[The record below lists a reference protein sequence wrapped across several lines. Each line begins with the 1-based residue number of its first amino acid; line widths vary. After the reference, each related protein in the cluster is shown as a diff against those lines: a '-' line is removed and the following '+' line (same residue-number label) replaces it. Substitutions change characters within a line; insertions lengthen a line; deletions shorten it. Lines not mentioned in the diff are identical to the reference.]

1 MSAQPSSPAHRVEE
15 IILRC
20 GTSLPPA
27 EFIRVVSN
35 LYHQFE
41 APLYEELHPEI
52 LQQVPPLVPELVAAI
67 PGPVSA
73 VEIGCG
79 TGEMSEVLVQALGAR
94 LERYLCSDISAAMLD
109 RCRARLGGDSRVS
122 FRLQDAQQLAA
133 EGIIASLVVTC
144 SVIHHVADLPPFFRA
159 LGAFLR
165 PGGFYLMLHE
175 PSSRY
180 LRNPECAAVWQAYSD
195 QQQRR
200 RWRRYFDPRNYLRRF
215 RWLLRGQR
223 GGIRERVAE
232 RLLATGIVRAP
243 ISPDEVARLVD
254 IHDPIMNLED
264 LGFGQRGFW
273 PGELGDQYLPG
284 FQLLRVSTYGFLG
297 NVAEASAPARW
308 RQVAAGLRARFPEDG
323 ANFCALW
330 QRKPA

>member
-1 MSAQPSSPAHRVEE
+1 MSAQPSSPARTVEE
-15 IILRC
+15 IMLRC
-20 GTSLPPA
+20 GVSLPPA
-27 EFIRVVSN
+27 EFIRAVSN

-52 LQQVPPLVPELVAAI
+52 LQQVPPLVPDLVAAI

-79 TGEMSEVLVQALGAR
+79 TGVLSEVLVQTLGAR
-94 LERYLCSDISAAMLD
+94 LEHYLCSDISSAMLE

-133 EGIIASLVVTC
+133 EGTTSSLVVTC
-144 SVIHHVADLPPFFRA
+144 SVLHHIADLPPFFRA
-159 LGAFLR
+159 LGALLR

-180 LRNPECAAVWQAYSD
+180 LRNPECAAAWQAYSA

-200 RWRRYFDPRNYLRRF
+200 RWRRYFDPRNYVRRF
-215 RWLLRGQR
+215 RWLLRGQW
-223 GGIRERVAE
+223 GSIRARVA
-232 RLLATGIVRAP
+232 RQLLASGIVRTP

-254 IHDPIMNLED
+254 IHDPIMNAAG
-264 LGFGQRGFW
+264 LGFGQLGFW

-297 NVAEASAPARW
+297 NVAEASAPERW
-308 RQVAAGLRARFPEDG
+308 RQVAAELRVRFPEDG